1 MMTVYR
7 ITDNLNDF
15 QTICTTPDEIAI
27 QLGDFD
33 YFVRILSQATEN
45 QSLKDIWKPVE
56 LEFED
61 VFANNS
67 VLPDIS
73 LWLRTYL
80 VLSPKA
86 FGILHS
92 YLSKSGEFLPTYY
105 QGEQWHLYTSMT
117 FGQED
122 RQKCVEKI
130 SYGSIEGLDTLV
142 FIDDDV
148 KDKAVFK
155 SRLEGA
161 ANLYCTDHLKS
172 LCEQNQLDGI
182 VFSSELTDYFN

>member
-1 MMTVYR
+1 MTVYR

-80 VLSPKA
+80 VKHLEFYIVTYPKA
-86 FGILHS
+86 ESFYPLTTKANNGI
-92 YLSKSGEFLPTYY
+92 YI
-105 QGEQWHLYTSMT
+105 
-117 FGQED
+117 
-122 RQKCVEKI
+122 R
-130 SYGSIEGLDTLV
+130 
-142 FIDDDV
+142 
-148 KDKAVFK
+148 
-155 SRLEGA
+155 R
-161 ANLYCTDHLKS
+161 
-172 LCEQNQLDGI
+172 
-182 VFSSELTDYFN
+182 